1 MTIRW
6 GILGAAKFAR
16 EQMGPA
22 IHMARGHEL
31 TAVARRSG
39 PVEGFEFADPRGV
52 EGYETLLADDGI
64 DAVYIPLPNSE
75 HVEWAVK
82 AAEAGKHVLVEKP
95 CAMDVA
101 GVDALIEARNRTE
114 VMIAEA
120 YMIVH
125 HPQWRRAREIVQGG
139 ELGELVQI
147 EAFFSFDNRDMG
159 NIRNKPEMGGGA
171 MRDIGVYT
179 FGGPR
184 FATGAEIEVEWADIA
199 WENDVDVVT
208 RVAGRLAGASY
219 LAMVSTRAALRQEVT
234 FHGTKGVLRLPVPFN
249 ARVFGEPRVVLSR
262 GMETIETR
270 YPTDEQYVLQVEA
283 FGSAIGGEDYAC
295 PLEFSRGTQAVI
307 DRVLEMA

>member
-6 GILGAAKFAR
+6 GILGAAAFAR
-16 EQMGPA
+16 ETMGPA

-31 TAVARRSG
+31 VAVARRAG
-39 PVEGFEFADPRGV
+39 PLRDWGFADPRGV
-52 EGYETLLADDGI
+52 EGYETLLADGGI
-64 DAVYIPLPNSE
+64 DAIYIPLPNSQ
-75 HVEWAVK
+75 HVEWAIK

-101 GVDALIEARNRTE
+101 GVDALIEARDRTGM
-114 VMIAEA
+114 MIAEGF
-120 YMIVH
+120 MIVH

-139 ELGELVQI
+139 DLGELVQI

-159 NIRNKPEMGGGA
+159 NIRNKPDTGGGA
-171 MRDIGVYT
+171 MRDIGVYA

-184 FATGAEIEVEWADIA
+184 FATGAEIEVERADIR

-234 FHGTKGVLRLPVPFN
+234 FHGTTGVLCLPVPFN
-249 ARVFGEPRVVLSR
+249 ARVFGEPRVVVSH
-262 GMETIETR
+262 GMETAETR
-270 YPTDEQYVLQVEA
+270 YPVDDQYVLQVEA
-283 FGSAIGGEDYAC
+283 FGRAIEGEDYAC